1 MATES
6 TRELAEYYAK
16 LLILQYVGLPKAFNT
31 ILSIVS
37 PILMPQTSA
46 QSIKFS
52 PNPSS
57 GTFVLN
63 YDGVDTA
70 AINWN
75 DNAETITAILQAIP
89 ELSQVVVDGSIV
101 DGLNVTFLGLIGIAK
116 LLTVSSNNLNQEIK
130 ITIIETDLILPL
142 AVQNAFDLETAVGVQ
157 LDILGKYTG
166 AKREI
171 VLKNQTIILS
181 DDEFRV
187 LIKFAIARNN
197 AGTSLANAENIFNQF
212 FPGNFIIF
220 DYKTMY
226 VSFIFGSSIANKNVF
241 LAIIEEGILPI
252 PMAVGYNAIIPPV
265 VGQFFGYSFYD
276 EDGEPHGNKPYN
288 DYDDFHE
295 DWIYLTY
302 DDVI

>member
-37 PILMPQTSA
+37 PILMPQTSI
-46 QSIKFS
+46 QSITFT

-57 GTFVLN
+57 GTFILN
-63 YDGVDTA
+63 YDGVDTT
-70 AINWN
+70 AINWD
-75 DNAETITAILQAIP
+75 DNAETITTILQTIP
-89 ELSQVVVDGSIV
+89 ELSQVIVGGSIV
-101 DGLNVTFLGLIGIAK
+101 DGLNVTFLGLTNIAK
-116 LLTVSSNNLNQEIK
+116 LLTVSTNNLSPTVK

-166 AKREI
+166 VKRTVVI
-171 VLKNQTIILS
+171 KTRTIFLN

-187 LIKFAIARNN
+187 LIKFSIARNN

-212 FPGNFIIF
+212 FPGDFIIT

-226 VSFIFGSSIANKNVF
+226 VSFIFGSSIGSMDVF
-241 LAIIEEGILPI
+241 LAIISEGLLPI
-252 PMAVGYNAIIPPV
+252 PMAVGYSAIIPPLV
-265 VGQFFGYSFYD
+265 QQFFGYSTY
-276 EDGEPHGNKPYN
+276 ESGGIPTGNRPYN
-288 DYDDFHE
+288 RYE
-295 DWIYLTY
+295 NMNYEWIYLQY
-302 DDVI
+302 SDFI